1 MRHAIKCA
9 TMNPAFTQKGRI
21 ESKNRWK
28 AAQEFRI

>member
-1 MRHAIKCA
+1 
-9 TMNPAFTQKGRI
+9 MNPAFTQKGRI